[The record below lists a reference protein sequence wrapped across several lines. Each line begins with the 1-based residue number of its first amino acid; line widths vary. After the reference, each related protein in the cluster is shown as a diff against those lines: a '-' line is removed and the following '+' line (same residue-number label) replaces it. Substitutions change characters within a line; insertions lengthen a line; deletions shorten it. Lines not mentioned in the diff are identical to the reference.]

1 MNWILVG
8 GIDGVQ
14 GEAAGEERAHRK
26 TTVSE
31 RTTKGPA
38 AVARPATAAGVG
50 SPRGGTKTRRLY
62 LTMRPCAVTE

>member
-26 TTVSE
+26 TTASE
-31 RTTKGPA
+31 RQDQPPLRESGVLEAGP
-38 AVARPATAAGVG
+38 R
-50 SPRGGTKTRRLY
+50 RGGCT
-62 LTMRPCAVTE
+62 